1 MNYLELKAY
10 IDSNEINDLLKN
22 IICKDDLSEE
32 KKRYHKLLDDAF
44 QKFGD
49 GDYHFISSPGRTEIG
64 GNHTD
69 HQHGHV
75 VAASL
80 SIDNL
85 VVCKVNGTNSID
97 YLDPS
102 FKESIVDI
110 SCLDVK
116 EEEKNTSNALIR
128 GIAARLSELGYSVGG
143 FDALCDSRVLNGSG
157 ISSSACFE
165 VLIVEIFNAL
175 FNEEKVN
182 PVDRALISQY
192 SENKYFGKPCGL
204 LDQLAI
210 SVGGFVAID
219 FKDPTKPVI
228 ENYEFSYDDY
238 GYELLLIN
246 TKGDHSD
253 LSDEYAAVPYE
264 IKEVAHE
271 LGVEVLADS
280 SKEKLID
287 NLTEV
292 RKAVKNDRGIL
303 RSLHFYSED
312 LRAVQ
317 EKEAI
322 ANKDVDELLD
332 LMKASGRS
340 SFMYLQNVY
349 PASRPTSQSLALAL
363 ALTDDYLGEKG
374 AFRVHGGGFEG
385 TIQAIVPKDMSE
397 GYKKL
402 IKQVFGDDAILE
414 ISIRPFG
421 TKTVI

>member
-1 MNYLELKAY
+1 MNYQELKAY
-10 IDSNEINDLLKN
+10 IDSTQIDDLLKK
-22 IICKDDLSEE
+22 IICNDDLSDE
-32 KKRYHKLLDDAF
+32 KKRYHKLLDDAYA
-44 QKFGD
+44 KYGD
-49 GDYHFISSPGRTEIG
+49 GDYHFISSPGRSEIG

-85 VVCKVNGTNSID
+85 VVCKANGTSVVN

-102 FKESIVDI
+102 FKESIVDL
-110 SCLDVK
+110 SSLEVK
-116 EEEKNTSNALIR
+116 EEEKNTSNSLIR
-128 GIAARLSELGYSVGG
+128 GIAARLHELGNEIGG

-175 FNEEKVN
+175 FNKDKVN
-182 PVDRALISQY
+182 SVDRAIISQFA
-192 SENKYFGKPCGL
+192 ENKYFGKPCGL

-219 FKDPTKPVI
+219 FKDPAKPVI
-228 ENYEFSYDDY
+228 DNYEFSFDDY

-264 IKEVAHE
+264 IKEVAKK
-271 LGVEVLADS
+271 LDVEVLADTN
-280 SKEKLID
+280 KDKLIE
-287 NLTEV
+287 NLVSIRNEI
-292 RKAVKNDRGIL
+292 KNDRGLL
-303 RSLHFYSED
+303 RSFHFYAED
-312 LRAVQ
+312 NRAVK

-322 ANKDVDELLD
+322 ANKDINALLD

-349 PASRPTSQSLALAL
+349 PASRPKSQSLALAL
-363 ALTDDYLGEKG
+363 ALTDDYLDGEG

-385 TIQAIVPKDMSE
+385 TIQAIVPKDKAE
-397 GYKKL
+397 GYKNL

-421 TKTVI
+421 TKLVI